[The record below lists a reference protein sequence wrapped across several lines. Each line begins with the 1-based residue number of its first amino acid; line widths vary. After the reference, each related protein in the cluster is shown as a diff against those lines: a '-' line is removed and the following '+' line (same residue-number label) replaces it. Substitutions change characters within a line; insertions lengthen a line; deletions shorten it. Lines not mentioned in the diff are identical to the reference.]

1 MMKIV
6 IQERDQYFYE
16 QRISIEKALNDKFDS
31 IASKDEGPINS
42 IIPIVA

>member
-16 QRISIEKALNDKFDS
+16 
-31 IASKDEGPINS
+31 
-42 IIPIVA
+42 